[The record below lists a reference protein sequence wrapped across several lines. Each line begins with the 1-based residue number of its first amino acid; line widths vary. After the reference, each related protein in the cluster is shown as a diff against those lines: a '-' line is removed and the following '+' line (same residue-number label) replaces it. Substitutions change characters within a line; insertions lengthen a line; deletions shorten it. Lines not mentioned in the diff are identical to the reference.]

1 MCYNRVAIAHHH
13 RNEVAA
19 MSRARIAVA
28 VILLLSLAVVGQA
41 AARPAAE
48 TPPLPAGLTAADVP
62 TGTLVDLAAPLAGLE
77 RFDGGRD
84 APAATT
90 GLWRQMLFELRR
102 ASLVERGWP
111 EPRDL
116 ERRALAAAPPE
127 VVPVALLDAAY
138 DRLRPDTPADRQAWS
153 RADVVPGRVFAA
165 AALRPVTHRGARIE
179 LQFAAELCVGGLPAR
194 LAVDPD
200 DGGGWRDVGPGGR
213 LAASYAAT
221 GPRTLRLRATDAGG
235 AERHAAF
242 TLEVAALQTPQPT
255 ATWPVAA
262 SVPFDGAAGAGS
274 AYVYLA
280 EGRTQLTN
288 PVVVV
293 EGFDLDD
300 SMGWDVLYEML
311 NQEQL
316 LETLR
321 AEGFDAVVLDFASAT
336 APIQRNAFVLTELLG
351 MVRAAVG
358 PQRTSALIGA
368 SMGGLVSRYAL
379 GWLAQQ
385 QIDSGVRTWIAFD
398 SPQRGAVIPLGLQH
412 WLEFFQGDAEAAAF
426 LLSRLDTPAARQLL
440 LQHHLATSGT
450 TAAPDPLRT
459 AFEADL
465 QAVGLPPC
473 RRVAVAN
480 GSGAVVNQGFAPGQQ
495 IIRYEYDSFLVD
507 IRGNVWAVPQQT
519 TARIF
524 QGVMNVIWPL
534 PDTYRDVN
542 VAGAVSWDGAPG
554 GWRASMAQ
562 MDTTS
567 VPYGDIE
574 ALFGHHCFIPTV
586 SALDLAGVGPLHDV
600 LADPD
605 LMSRTTFDALHV
617 PLQNQEHVSITPE
630 SALWFLDEVREGA
643 TAAEALPAVAAA
655 TLRAFPNP
663 FNPRTTVSFELPAA
677 GHALLEAF
685 DLRGRRVAVLL
696 DADLP
701 AGRQD
706 AVWDGSAGGSS
717 PAAGAYLLRLRA
729 AGGVSTARVM
739 LVE

>member
-1 MCYNRVAIAHHH
+1 MPRI
-13 RNEVAA
+13 
-19 MSRARIAVA
+19 RIAFV
-28 VILLLSLAVVGQA
+28 VLLLLCPAVPVLA
-41 AARPAAE
+41 AARPPAA
-48 TPPLPAGLTAADVP
+48 TPVLPSGLTATDVP
-62 TGTLVDLAAPLAGLE
+62 TGTLVDLAAPLSGLE
-77 RFDGGRD
+77 RFDGAPN

-102 ASLVERGWP
+102 ASIIARGWP

-116 ERRALAAAPPE
+116 ERRALADVPPE
-127 VVPVALLDAAY
+127 VVPIALLDAVY
-138 DRLRPDTPADRQAWS
+138 DRLRPGSPADRQTWS
-153 RADVVPGRVFAA
+153 RADVVAGRVFAA
-165 AALRPVTHRGARIE
+165 AALRPVTYRGARIE
-179 LQFAAELCVGGLPAR
+179 LSFAADLCVGGLPPR
-194 LAVDPD
+194 LEVDPA
-200 DGGGWRDVGPGGR
+200 DGGGWRTVGPDGR
-213 LAASYAAT
+213 LAVSYAAT
-221 GPRTLRLRATDAGG
+221 GPRTLRLRATTSDDAL
-235 AERHAAF
+235 RHAAF

-255 ATWPVAA
+255 TTWAVTA
-262 SVPFDGAAGAGS
+262 SVPYDGVAGAGS

-280 EGRTQLTN
+280 EGRTQLAN

-300 SMGWDVLYEML
+300 SMGWDVLYGML

-316 LETLR
+316 IETLR

-336 APIQRNAFVLTELLG
+336 APIQRNAFVLTELLE

-412 WLEFFQGDAEAAAF
+412 WLDFFQDDSEAAAF

-440 LQHHLATSGT
+440 LQHHLATVGT
-450 TAAPDPLRT
+450 TAAADPLRA

-465 QAVGLPPC
+465 QAVGLPTC

-480 GSGAVVNQGFAPGQQ
+480 GSGAAANQGFAPGQQ

-519 TARIF
+519 SARIF

-534 PDTYRDVN
+534 PDTYLDVN

-630 SALWFLDEVREGA
+630 SALWFLEEICEGV

-655 TLRAFPNP
+655 PLRAFPNP

-677 GHALLEAF
+677 GHAVLEAF

-701 AGRQD
+701 AGRHA
-706 AVWDGSAGGSS
+706 AVWDGRASDAP
-717 PAAGAYLLRLRA
+717 PAAGAYLLRLCA
-729 AGGVSTARVM
+729 PGGASTARVM

>member
-1 MCYNRVAIAHHH
+1 MT
-13 RNEVAA
+13 
-19 MSRARIAVA
+19 RARISFIALLVVCLAMAVPTT
-28 VILLLSLAVVGQA
+28 
-41 AARPAAE
+41 ARPRAV
-48 TPPLPAGLTAADVP
+48 TPDLPAGLVAADVP

-77 RFDGGRD
+77 RFTG
-84 APAATT
+84 APDSPPATT

-111 EPRDL
+111 APREL
-116 ERRALAAAPPE
+116 ERRALAGVPPE
-127 VVPVALLDAAY
+127 VVPVALLDAVY
-138 DRLRPDTPADRQAWS
+138 DRLRPDAPRGKQRWDGADLAS
-153 RADVVPGRVFAA
+153 GRVFAA
-165 AALRPVTHRGARIE
+165 AALRPVTYHGARIE
-179 LQFAAELCVGGLPAR
+179 LAFAADWCVGGLPPR
-194 LAVDPD
+194 LDVDPD
-200 DGGGWRDVGPGGR
+200 DGGGWRPVGSDGR
-213 LAASYAAT
+213 LAVSYAAT
-221 GPRTLRLRATDAGG
+221 GARTLRLRATTADG
-235 AERHAAF
+235 ALRHAAF
-242 TLEVAALQTPQPT
+242 ALEVAALQTPQPT
-255 ATWPVAA
+255 ETWSVTA
-262 SVPFDGAAGAGS
+262 SVPYDGVAGAGS

-280 EGRTQLTN
+280 DGHAQLAN

-300 SMGWDVLYEML
+300 TMGWDVLYELL

-316 LETLR
+316 IENLR
-321 AEGFDAVVLDFASAT
+321 AEGYDAVVLDFASAT

-385 QIDSGVRTWIAFD
+385 QIESGVRTWIAFD

-412 WLEFFQGDAEAAAF
+412 WLDFFQDDAESAAF

-450 TAAPDPLRT
+450 TAAADPLRA

-480 GSGAVVNQGFAPGQQ
+480 GSGAAANQGFAPAQQ
-495 IIRYEYDSFLVD
+495 IIRYEYNSFLVD
-507 IRGNVWAVPQQT
+507 VRGNVWAVPQQT
-519 TARIF
+519 SARIF
-524 QGVMNVIWPL
+524 QGVINVIWPL
-534 PDTYRDVN
+534 PDTYQDVN

-586 SALDLAGVGPLHDV
+586 SSLDLAGVGPLHDV

-605 LMSRTTFDALHV
+605 LMSRTSFDVLHV
-617 PLQNQEHVSITPE
+617 PLQNQEHVTITPE
-630 SALWFLDEVREGA
+630 SAAWFLDEVREGV
-643 TAAEALPAVAAA
+643 TEAAEPPQVAAA
-655 TLRAFPNP
+655 PLRAYPNP
-663 FNPRTTVSFELPAA
+663 FNPSTTVSFALPSA
-677 GHALLEAF
+677 GHASLEAF

-696 DADLP
+696 DAELP
-701 AGRQD
+701 AGRHASVWNGRAGD
-706 AVWDGSAGGSS
+706 A
-717 PAAGAYLLRLRA
+717 PLAAGPYLLRLRA
-729 AGGVSTARVM
+729 PGGTRTARVM

>member
-1 MCYNRVAIAHHH
+1 MTY
-13 RNEVAA
+13 
-19 MSRARIAVA
+19 
-28 VILLLSLAVVGQA
+28 
-41 AARPAAE
+41 
-48 TPPLPAGLTAADVP
+48 
-62 TGTLVDLAAPLAGLE
+62 
-77 RFDGGRD
+77 
-84 APAATT
+84 
-90 GLWRQMLFELRR
+90 
-102 ASLVERGWP
+102 
-111 EPRDL
+111 
-116 ERRALAAAPPE
+116 
-127 VVPVALLDAAY
+127 
-138 DRLRPDTPADRQAWS
+138 
-153 RADVVPGRVFAA
+153 
-165 AALRPVTHRGARIE
+165 RGARVE
-179 LQFAAELCVGGLPAR
+179 LLFAADLCVGDLPPR
-194 LAVDPD
+194 LEVDPD
-200 DGGGWRDVGPGGR
+200 DGGGWREVGPDGR
-213 LAASYAAT
+213 LTVNYATT
-221 GPRTLRLRATDAGG
+221 GVRTLRLRATTSDG
-235 AERHAAF
+235 ALRHAAF

-255 ATWPVAA
+255 ATWPVTA
-262 SVPFDGAAGAGS
+262 SVSYDGAAGAGS

-300 SMGWDVLYEML
+300 TMGWDVLYEML

-316 LETLR
+316 IETLR

-351 MVRAAVG
+351 MVRAAAG
-358 PQRTSALIGA
+358 PERTSALIGA

-412 WLEFFQGDAEAAAF
+412 WLDFFQDDSEAAAF
-426 LLSRLDTPAARQLL
+426 LLGRLDTPAARQLL
-440 LQHHLATSGT
+440 LQHHLATSGA

-480 GSGAVVNQGFAPGQQ
+480 GSGAVAGQGFAPGQQ
-495 IIRYEYDSFLVD
+495 IIRYQYDSFLVD

-519 TARIF
+519 SARIF

-534 PDTYRDVN
+534 PDTYQDVT

-574 ALFGHHCFIPTV
+574 ALFGHHCFIPTI

-605 LMSRTTFDALHV
+605 LMSRTSFDALHV

-630 SALWFLDEVREGA
+630 SAAWFLDEVRDGV
-643 TAAEALPAVAAA
+643 TAAEALPAVAGAA
-655 TLRAFPNP
+655 LRAYPNP
-663 FNPRTTVSFELPAA
+663 FNPRTSVSFELPTA
-677 GHALLEAF
+677 GHAVLEAF

-701 AGRQD
+701 AGPRTTI
-706 AVWDGSAGGSS
+706 WDGSAGGP
-717 PAAGAYLLRLRA
+717 PAAAGPYLLRLRA
-729 AGGVSTARVM
+729 PGGTRTTRVM

>member
-1 MCYNRVAIAHHH
+1 MP
-13 RNEVAA
+13 
-19 MSRARIAVA
+19 RARIAVA
-28 VILLLSLAVVGQA
+28 VILLVSLAVVSRV
-41 AARPAAE
+41 AARPPAE
-48 TPPLPAGLTAADVP
+48 APPLPAGLTAADVP

-77 RFDGGRD
+77 RFDGAPD
-84 APAATT
+84 APPATT

-116 ERRALAAAPPE
+116 EQRALAGVAPE
-127 VVPVALLDAAY
+127 VVPIALLDAAY
-138 DRLRPDTPADRQAWS
+138 DRLRPDSSADRQTWS
-153 RADVVPGRVFAA
+153 RADVVAGRVFAA
-165 AALRPVTHRGARIE
+165 AALRPVTYRGERIV
-179 LQFAAELCVGGLPAR
+179 LSFAADRSVGGLPTN
-194 LAVDPD
+194 LEVDPD
-200 DGGGWRDVGPGGR
+200 DGGGWRDVGSDGR
-213 LAASYAAT
+213 LAVSYAAMGT
-221 GPRTLRLRATDAGG
+221 RTLHLRATTTDG
-235 AERHAAF
+235 ALRHAAF

-255 ATWPVAA
+255 TTWAVTA
-262 SVPFDGAAGAGS
+262 SVPYDGVFGAGS

-280 EGRTQLTN
+280 EGRTQLAN

-300 SMGWDVLYEML
+300 SMGWDVLYGML

-316 LETLR
+316 IETLR

-336 APIQRNAFVLTELLG
+336 APIQRNAFVLTELLE

-412 WLEFFQGDAEAAAF
+412 WLDFFQDDSEAAAF

-450 TAAPDPLRT
+450 TAAADPLRT
-459 AFEADL
+459 TFEADL

-480 GSGAVVNQGFAPGQQ
+480 GSGAATNQGFAPGQQ

-519 TARIF
+519 SARIF

-534 PDTYRDVN
+534 PDTYLDVN

-574 ALFGHHCFIPTV
+574 ALFGHHCFIPTI

-605 LMSRTTFDALHV
+605 LMSRTTFDALHI
-617 PLQNQEHVSITPE
+617 PLQNQEHVTITPE
-630 SALWFLDEVREGA
+630 SALWFLDEVREGV
-643 TAAEALPAVAAA
+643 TAADDTPAPVVAS
-655 TLRAFPNP
+655 LRAYPNP
-663 FNPRTTVSFELPAA
+663 FNPRTTVSFDLPADGRA
-677 GHALLEAF
+677 VLEAF

-696 DADLP
+696 DAELT
-701 AGRQD
+701 AGHQTTTWNGRHGD
-706 AVWDGSAGGSS
+706 E
-717 PAAGAYLLRLRA
+717 PLAAGPYLLRLRSC
-729 AGGVSTARVM
+729 GGTQTTRIT

>member
-1 MCYNRVAIAHHH
+1 MP
-13 RNEVAA
+13 
-19 MSRARIAVA
+19 RARIAVA
-28 VILLLSLAVVGQA
+28 VFLLVSLTVVGLA
-41 AARPAAE
+41 AARPSAE
-48 TPPLPAGLTAADVP
+48 APPLPTGLSATDVP
-62 TGTLVDLAAPLAGLE
+62 TGTLVDLAAPLSGLE
-77 RFDGGRD
+77 RFDGAPN

-102 ASLVERGWP
+102 ASIIARGWP

-116 ERRALAAAPPE
+116 ERRVLLEVAPE

-138 DRLRPDTPADRQAWS
+138 DRLRPGSPDDRQTWS
-153 RADVVPGRVFAA
+153 RVDVVAGRVFAA
-165 AALRPVTHRGARIE
+165 AALRPVTYHGARVE
-179 LQFAAELCVGGLPAR
+179 LLFAADVCVGGLPPR
-194 LAVDPD
+194 LEVDPD
-200 DGGGWRDVGPGGR
+200 DGGGWRPVGPDGR
-213 LAASYAAT
+213 LAVSYAAT
-221 GPRTLRLRATDAGG
+221 GPRTLRLRATTSDG
-235 AERHAAF
+235 ALRHAAF

-255 ATWPVAA
+255 ATWAVTA
-262 SVPFDGAAGAGS
+262 SVPYDGAAGAGS

-280 EGRTQLTN
+280 EGRTELAN

-300 SMGWDVLYEML
+300 TMGWDVLYEML

-316 LETLR
+316 IETLR
-321 AEGFDAVVLDFASAT
+321 AEGYDAVVLDFASAT

-412 WLEFFQGDAEAAAF
+412 WLDFFQDDSEAAAF

-450 TAAPDPLRT
+450 AAAADPLRA

-465 QAVGLPPC
+465 QAVGLPTC

-480 GSGAVVNQGFAPGQQ
+480 GSGAATNQGFAPAQQ

-507 IRGNVWAVPQQT
+507 VRGNVWAVPQQT
-519 TARIF
+519 SARIF

-534 PDTYRDVN
+534 PDTYQDVT

-600 LADPD
+600 FADPD
-605 LMSRTTFDALHV
+605 LMSRTTFDALHI
-617 PLQNQEHVSITPE
+617 PLQNQEHVTITPE
-630 SALWFLDEVREGA
+630 SALWFLDEVREGV
-643 TAAEALPAVAAA
+643 TAADDTPAPVVAS
-655 TLRAFPNP
+655 LRAYPNP
-663 FNPRTTVSFELPAA
+663 FNPRTTVSFDLPADGRA
-677 GHALLEAF
+677 VLEAF

-696 DADLP
+696 DAELTTGHRT
-701 AGRQD
+701 ATWNGRRG
-706 AVWDGSAGGSS
+706 VE
-717 PAAGAYLLRLRA
+717 PLAAGPYLLRLRSS
-729 AGGVSTARVM
+729 GGTQTIRIT

>member
-41 AARPAAE
+41 AARPSAGA
-48 TPPLPAGLTAADVP
+48 PPLPAGLTAADVP
-62 TGTLVDLAAPLAGLE
+62 TGTLVDLAAPLAGLD
-77 RFDGGRD
+77 RFDGAPD
-84 APAATT
+84 APPATT
-90 GLWRQMLFELRR
+90 GLWRQMLFELLR

-111 EPRDL
+111 EPRAL
-116 ERRALAAAPPE
+116 ERRALAAVPPE

-138 DRLRPDTPADRQAWS
+138 DRLRPDASADRETWS
-153 RADVVPGRVFAA
+153 RADIVPGRVFAA
-165 AALRPVTHRGARIE
+165 AALRPVTHRGSRIE
-179 LQFAAELCVGGLPAR
+179 LRFAADWSVGGQPSR
-194 LAVDPD
+194 LEVDPA

-221 GPRTLRLRATDAGG
+221 GPRTLRLRATAADG
-235 AERHAAF
+235 AVRHAAF

-255 ATWPVAA
+255 ATWPVTA
-262 SVPFDGAAGAGS
+262 SVPYDGAAGAGS

-280 EGRTQLTN
+280 EGRTQLAN

-300 SMGWDVLYEML
+300 SMGWDVLYELL

-316 LETLR
+316 IETLR

-351 MVRAAVG
+351 MVRAAAG

-385 QIDSGVRTWIAFD
+385 RIESGVRTWISFD

-412 WLEFFQGDAEAAAF
+412 WLDFFRDDSEAAAF

-450 TAAPDPLRT
+450 TAAPDPLRV

-480 GSGAVVNQGFAPGQQ
+480 GSGAAANQGFAPGQQ
-495 IIRYEYDSFLVD
+495 IIRYQYDSFLVD

-519 TARIF
+519 QARIF

-534 PDTYRDVN
+534 PDTYLDVN
-542 VAGAVSWDGAPG
+542 IAGAVAWDGAPG

-605 LMSRTTFDALHV
+605 LMGRTTFDALHV

-630 SALWFLDEVREGA
+630 SALWFLDEVRDGV
-643 TAAEALPAVAAA
+643 TAAGDAPALAAA
-655 TLRAFPNP
+655 PLRAFPNP
-663 FNPRTTVSFELPAA
+663 FNPRTTVSFDLSSA
-677 GHALLEAF
+677 GRAVLEAF
-685 DLRGRRVAVLL
+685 DLRGRRVATLL
-696 DADLP
+696 DAELP
-701 AGRQD
+701 AGSHA
-706 AVWDGSAGGSS
+706 AVWDGGAGEPP
-717 PAAGAYLLRLRA
+717 PAAGAYLLRLRTSGA
-729 AGGVSTARVM
+729 TRTARVT